1 MIIRIEANLSKA
13 FFVRGGI
20 TMMIKI
26 PKTGR
31 VGTLISNSVKE
42 SFGHFSSIINE
53 LDNIVVITRL
63 SPRRL
68 IRHVNLENMV
78 FRWLTMQ
85 ESPHSIDPSLEH
97 VNHLVNSTI
106 VDNEGIIWI
115 DGLEYLADRQ
125 GFDAVHSFVRN
136 IVDSL
141 GDSRWS
147 IIIAIE
153 QGTFNEIELAQITRE
168 AEQIEVKEQ
177 LEQEEFNQSH
187 ETSEEVISK
196 GEQRETKQIKV
207 SGLKL
212 LTKITKEGFSQKTL
226 RERIM
231 QWRGMNLD
239 VSILEPALN
248 YQNPEEAYGLYT
260 DVEELVRTAVELD
273 SRLDILK
280 ERGETAKAYAY
291 RYRIRQLTGLDE
303 ISRIVDSLL
312 AE

>member
-1 MIIRIEANLSKA
+1 
-13 FFVRGGI
+13 
-20 TMMIKI
+20 MMINSPKI
-26 PKTGR
+26 GR

-42 SFGHFSSIINE
+42 SFSHFSSQVE
-53 LDNIVVITRL
+53 DSDKIVVITRL

-68 IRHVNLENMV
+68 IRHINLDNME

-106 VDNEGIIWI
+106 LENEGKIWI

-141 GDSRWS
+141 GGTRWS

-153 QGTFNEIELAQITRE
+153 KGTFNEIELAQITRE
-168 AEQIEVKEQ
+168 AEEIIFKYDSDEDNLDNKSEIGLEKDIEKE
-177 LEQEEFNQSH
+177 H
-187 ETSEEVISK
+187 VEV
-196 GEQRETKQIKV
+196 TQIKV

-212 LTKITKEGFSQKTL
+212 LTKITKEGFTQKTL

-248 YQNPEEAYGLYT
+248 YQNPEEAYELYT
-260 DVEELVRTAVELD
+260 KVEELVRTAVELD
-273 SRLDILK
+273 IRLDILK

-291 RYRIRQLTGLDE
+291 RYRIRQLTGLEE